1 VSFKFFKDWISSWRA
16 YLAEFIGTFVFVFI
30 SAGSVLVNIFYGD
43 VGIIGIAFATG
54 MIISALMFSVSKLSG
69 AHFNPAVTLAL
80 WLAQKI
86 KGSLAFFYI
95 LAQISGGFAAAGV
108 LLWIFGPD
116 AREFSLGGPVLGVGV
131 STQAAVI
138 IEALL
143 TAILVFVYFAMTVS
157 RNSSVSFSPIAVG
170 AIYTI
175 SIFFAGSL
183 TGGAINPAKALGTLV
198 ISESYSN
205 LVIWVIGPATG
216 SIFGIIYDFL
226 FLRKGKK

>member
-1 VSFKFFKDWISSWRA
+1 MNFKFLKDWVSGWRA
-16 YLAEFIGTFVFVFI
+16 YLAEFLGTFVVVFVI
-30 SAGSVLVNIFYGD
+30 CGTTLSNIFYGD
-43 VGIIGIAFATG
+43 FGVLGIALASGSAYAGMMFA
-54 MIISALMFSVSKLSG
+54 MLKFSG

-95 LAQISGGFAAAGV
+95 LAQISAGFAAAGV
-108 LLWIFGPD
+108 LFWIFGSE

-131 STQAAVI
+131 SLQAAVV

-157 RNSSVSFSPIAVG
+157 RNSSASFSPIAVG

-175 SIFFAGSL
+175 SVFFAGSL
-183 TGGAINPAKALGTLV
+183 TGGTINPAKVLGPLV
-198 ISESYSN
+198 ISGSYN
-205 LVIWVIGPATG
+205 NIAIWIIGPAAG
-216 SIFGIIYDFL
+216 SIFGIVYDFL